1 MADDIMVRQNGATTL
16 DRAAVPSIKRS
27 GSKSGVSSTRPV
39 PRQPDHEVVIVG
51 AGISGIG
58 LAIELKKAGI
68 ESFQLLERASDVGGT
83 WRDNRY
89 PGIAVDITSF
99 TYSFSFEQN
108 PDWSRVF
115 APGAEL
121 QRYVQRVAAKYGVY
135 PKVRF
140 GVVVD
145 KAVFLEDR
153 DLWEIHLKG
162 GERVYARFLIGAT
175 GGLISPKKPDIK
187 GLDTFKGT
195 VMHTG
200 YWDDSVELAGKLV
213 AVIGTGATAV
223 QMVPAIAPKVA
234 QLDVYQRTP
243 IWVLKKP
250 DAEVPTW
257 LKSTFRTLPI
267 AQKGVRACTDALS
280 EAIMVGA
287 FIYYKQVPGLVRWAE
302 KAGKNNLLE
311 QIPNDPELRA
321 KLTPNYGFGCKRPTF
336 SNDYFKTF
344 TRDNVELVTDP
355 IECITEK
362 GLRTRDGKERE
373 IDVLITAT
381 GYRVF
386 EKGNIPAF
394 EVYGRDG
401 VELGQFWD
409 ENRYQAYEAVSVPK
423 FPNYFG
429 MLGPYGLTGT
439 SYFKMVEAHATHA
452 VRCITQARKRRM
464 TRVEIGVGPH
474 ERYFQDVLRRQQ
486 STVFLT
492 HSCASSNS
500 YYFDKHGDAPMLR
513 PATSMEVLWRAKHFP
528 MDHYR
533 FSRAEAGA
541 GAAAAAT
548 DLNGLPTSGS
558 AASL

>member
-1 MADDIMVRQNGATTL
+1 MADDVMTSERVGRNAPTRGGA
-16 DRAAVPSIKRS
+16 AP
-27 GSKSGVSSTRPV
+27 RPV
-39 PRQPDHEVVIVG
+39 PRTPDHEVIIVG

-58 LAIELKKAGI
+58 LAIELKKARI
-68 ESFQLLERASDVGGT
+68 DSFLLLERAGDVGGT

-121 QRYVQRVAAKYGVY
+121 QRYAQRVAAKYGVY

-140 GVVVD
+140 RTEVD

-153 DLWEIHLKG
+153 DLWEVQLKG
-162 GERVYARFLIGAT
+162 GERLYSRFLIGAT

-187 GLDTFKGT
+187 GLDDFKGT

-200 YWDDSVELAGKLV
+200 YWDDKIDLTGKRV
-213 AVIGTGATAV
+213 AIIGTGATAV
-223 QMVPAIAPKVA
+223 QLVPSIASKVA

-250 DAEVPTW
+250 DTEIPTW

-267 AQKGVRACTDALS
+267 LQKGVRVCTDVLS
-280 EAIMVGA
+280 EAVMVGA
-287 FIYYKQVPGLVRWAE
+287 VIYYRQIPGLVRWAE
-302 KAGKNNLLE
+302 SAGKNNLLE
-311 QIPNDPELRA
+311 QIPNDPVLRE
-321 KLTPNYGFGCKRPTF
+321 KLTPKYGFGCKRPTF
-336 SNDYFKTF
+336 SNDYFKTY

-355 IECITEK
+355 IDCITER
-362 GLRTRDGKERE
+362 GIRTRDGTERE
-373 IDVLITAT
+373 VDVLITAT

-394 EVYGRDG
+394 EAYGRDG
-401 VELGQFWD
+401 LELGQFWD
-409 ENRYQAYEAVSVPK
+409 EQRYQAYEAVSVPK

-439 SYFKMVEAHATHA
+439 SYFKMVEAHSIHA
-452 VRCITQARKRRM
+452 VRCIKEARRRRM
-464 TRVEIGVGPH
+464 TRVEIGQGPH
-474 ERYFQDVLRRQQ
+474 ERYFLDVQRRQQ
-486 STVFLT
+486 STVFVN

-513 PATSMEVLWRAKHFP
+513 PSTTMEMLWRAKHFP
-528 MDHYR
+528 MEHYR
-533 FSRAEAGA
+533 FSRAQGGVTTEPQDH
-541 GAAAAAT
+541 AAAAA
-548 DLNGLPTSGS
+548 
-558 AASL
+558 

>member
-1 MADDIMVRQNGATTL
+1 MADDTMTAEQVGQGAPA
-16 DRAAVPSIKRS
+16 RASAGRAMR
-27 GSKSGVSSTRPV
+27 GGAAQRPV
-39 PRQPDHEVVIVG
+39 PRAPDHEVIIVG

-58 LAIELKKAGI
+58 LAIELRKAGI
-68 ESFQLLERASDVGGT
+68 ESFLLLERAGDVGGT

-121 QRYVQRVAAKYGVY
+121 QRYAQRVAAKYGVY

-140 GVVVD
+140 RTEVD

-153 DLWEIHLKG
+153 DLWEIQLKG
-162 GERVYARFLIGAT
+162 GERLYSRFLVGAT

-187 GLDTFKGT
+187 GLESFKGT

-200 YWDDSVELAGKLV
+200 YWDDSVELSGKRV

-223 QMVPAIAPKVA
+223 QLVPSIAPKVA
-234 QLDVYQRTP
+234 HLDVYQRTP

-250 DAEVPTW
+250 DAEIPTW
-257 LKSTFRTLPI
+257 LKSAFRTLPI
-267 AQKGVRACTDALS
+267 LQKGVRACTDALS
-280 EAIMVGA
+280 ESVMVA
-287 FIYYKQVPGLVRWAE
+287 AVIYYRQIPGLVRWAE
-302 KAGKNNLLE
+302 SACKNNLLE
-311 QIPNDPELRA
+311 QIPNDPELRE
-321 KLTPNYGFGCKRPTF
+321 KLTPSYGFGCKRPTF

-355 IECITEK
+355 IECITER
-362 GLRTRDGKERE
+362 GIRTRDGTERE

-386 EKGNIPAF
+386 EKGNMPAF
-394 EVYGRDG
+394 EVHGRDG
-401 VELGQFWD
+401 LELGQFWD

-452 VRCITQARKRRM
+452 VRCIKEAHRRRM
-464 TRVEIGVGPH
+464 TRVEIGQGPH
-474 ERYFQDVLRRQQ
+474 ERYFLDVQRRQQ
-486 STVFLT
+486 NTVFVN

-513 PATSMEVLWRAKHFP
+513 PSTTMEMLWRARHFP
-528 MDHYR
+528 MKHYR
-533 FSRAEAGA
+533 FSRARA
-541 GAAAAAT
+541 GAAAEPQDRAAAT
-548 DLNGLPTSGS
+548 
-558 AASL
+558 AA

>member
-1 MADDIMVRQNGATTL
+1 MADDVMTTDQVAQGAPVRASAKRGA
-16 DRAAVPSIKRS
+16 RGGGAR
-27 GSKSGVSSTRPV
+27 RPV
-39 PRQPDHEVVIVG
+39 PRVPDHEVIIVG
-51 AGISGIG
+51 AGISGMG
-58 LAIELKKAGI
+58 LAIELRKAGI
-68 ESFQLLERASDVGGT
+68 ESFQLLERADDVGGT

-121 QRYVQRVAAKYGVY
+121 QRYAQRVAAKYGVY

-140 GVVVD
+140 RTEVD
-145 KAVFLEDR
+145 KAVFMEDR
-153 DLWEIHLKG
+153 DLWEIQLKG
-162 GERVYARFLIGAT
+162 GERLYSRFLIGAT
-175 GGLISPKKPDIK
+175 GGLISPKKPDIE
-187 GLDTFKGT
+187 GLESFKGT

-200 YWDDSVELAGKLV
+200 YWDDSIELSGKRV

-223 QMVPAIAPKVA
+223 QLVPSIAPEVA
-234 QLDVYQRTP
+234 HLDVYQRTP

-250 DAEVPTW
+250 DAEIPTW
-257 LKSTFRTLPI
+257 LKSAFRTLPI
-267 AQKGVRACTDALS
+267 LQKGVRACTDALS
-280 EAIMVGA
+280 ESVMVA
-287 FIYYKQVPGLVRWAE
+287 AVIYYRQIPGLVRWAE
-302 KAGKNNLLE
+302 SACKNNLLE
-311 QIPNDPELRA
+311 QIPNDAALRE
-321 KLTPNYGFGCKRPTF
+321 KLTPSYGFGCKRPTF

-355 IECITEK
+355 IECITER
-362 GLRTRDGKERE
+362 GIRTRDGEERE

-386 EKGNIPAF
+386 EKGNMPAF
-394 EVYGRDG
+394 EVHGRDG
-401 VELGQFWD
+401 LELGQFWD

-452 VRCITQARKRRM
+452 VRCIKQARRRRM
-464 TRVEIGVGPH
+464 TRVEIGQGPH
-474 ERYFQDVLRRQQ
+474 ERYFRDVQRRQQ
-486 STVFLT
+486 NTVFVN

-513 PATSMEVLWRAKHFP
+513 PSTTMEMLWRAQHFP
-528 MDHYR
+528 MEHYR
-533 FSRAEAGA
+533 FSRTKAAPMAELQNRAA
-541 GAAAAAT
+541 VAAA
-548 DLNGLPTSGS
+548 
-558 AASL
+558 

>member
-1 MADDIMVRQNGATTL
+1 MADDVMTNEQVGQGVPAQASLDVGGGATQ
-16 DRAAVPSIKRS
+16 
-27 GSKSGVSSTRPV
+27 RPV
-39 PRQPDHEVVIVG
+39 PRVPDHEVIIVG

-58 LAIELKKAGI
+58 LAIELRKAGI
-68 ESFQLLERASDVGGT
+68 ESFLLLERAGDVGGT

-121 QRYVQRVAAKYGVY
+121 QRYAQRVAAKYGVY

-140 GVVVD
+140 RTEVD

-153 DLWEIHLKG
+153 DLWEIQLKG
-162 GERVYARFLIGAT
+162 GERLYSRFLVGAT

-187 GLDTFKGT
+187 GLESFKGT

-200 YWDDSVELAGKLV
+200 YWDDSVELSGKRV

-223 QMVPAIAPKVA
+223 QLVPSIAPKVA
-234 QLDVYQRTP
+234 HLDVYQRTP

-250 DAEVPTW
+250 DAEIPTW
-257 LKSTFRTLPI
+257 LKSAFRTLPI
-267 AQKGVRACTDALS
+267 LQKGVRACTDALS
-280 EAIMVGA
+280 ESVMVA
-287 FIYYKQVPGLVRWAE
+287 AVIYYRQIPGLVRWAE
-302 KAGKNNLLE
+302 SACKNNLLE
-311 QIPNDPELRA
+311 QIPNDPELRE
-321 KLTPNYGFGCKRPTF
+321 KLTPSYGFGCKRPTF

-355 IECITEK
+355 IECITER
-362 GLRTRDGKERE
+362 GIRTRDGTERE

-386 EKGNIPAF
+386 EKGNMPAF
-394 EVYGRDG
+394 EVHGRDG
-401 VELGQFWD
+401 LELGQFWD

-452 VRCITQARKRRM
+452 VRCIKEARRRRM
-464 TRVEIGVGPH
+464 TRVEIGQGPH
-474 ERYFQDVLRRQQ
+474 ERYFRDVQRRQQ
-486 STVFLT
+486 NTVFVN

-513 PATSMEVLWRAKHFP
+513 PSTTMEMLWRAQHFP
-528 MDHYR
+528 MEHYR
-533 FSRAEAGA
+533 FSRTKAAPMAELQNSAA
-541 GAAAAAT
+541 VAAA
-548 DLNGLPTSGS
+548 
-558 AASL
+558 

>member
-1 MADDIMVRQNGATTL
+1 MADDVMTDQGSPVALARGRGSRAVKDGA
-16 DRAAVPSIKRS
+16 AP
-27 GSKSGVSSTRPV
+27 RPV
-39 PRQPDHEVVIVG
+39 PRQPDHEVIVVG

-58 LAIELKKAGI
+58 LAIELRKAGI
-68 ESFQLLERASDVGGT
+68 ESFLLLERAGDVGGT

-121 QRYVQRVAAKYGVY
+121 QRYAQRVAAKYGVY

-140 GVVVD
+140 RTEVD

-162 GERVYARFLIGAT
+162 GERLYSRFLIGAS

-187 GLDTFKGT
+187 GLEAFKGI

-200 YWDDSVELAGKLV
+200 FWDDSVELTGKRV

-223 QMVPAIAPKVA
+223 QMVPSIASRVA
-234 QLDVYQRTP
+234 HLDVYQRTP

-250 DAEVPTW
+250 DAEIPAW
-257 LKSTFRTLPI
+257 LKSAFRTLPI
-267 AQKGVRACTDALS
+267 VQRGVRVCTDALS
-280 EAIMVGA
+280 EAVMVGA
-287 FIYYKQVPGLVRWAE
+287 VIYYRQIPGLVRWAE
-302 KAGKNNLLE
+302 SAGKNNLLE
-311 QIPNDPELRA
+311 QIPNDPALRE
-321 KLTPNYGFGCKRPTF
+321 KLTPKYGFGCKRPTF

-355 IECITEK
+355 IECITER
-362 GLRTRDGKERE
+362 GIRTRDGQERQ

-386 EKGNIPAF
+386 EKGNLPSF
-394 EVYGRDG
+394 EVHGRDG
-401 VELGQFWD
+401 LELGQFWD
-409 ENRYQAYEAVSVPK
+409 EHRYQAYEAVSVPK

-439 SYFKMVEAHATHA
+439 SYFKMVEAHSIHA
-452 VRCITQARKRRM
+452 VRCIKEARKRAM
-464 TRVEIGVGPH
+464 TRVEIGQGPH
-474 ERYFQDVLRRQQ
+474 ERYFQDVQRRQQ
-486 STVFLT
+486 NTVFPN

-513 PATSMEVLWRAKHFP
+513 PSTTMEMLWRAKHFP
-528 MDHYR
+528 MMHYR
-533 FSRAEAGA
+533 FSRAQAGSTADLPDRATA
-541 GAAAAAT
+541 GAAAFV
-548 DLNGLPTSGS
+548 
-558 AASL
+558 